1 MCYLVMSSD
10 LLSYLVFHSL
20 FHLAKYHSNH
30 LKNDPKFLILINE
43 MYQYLKNVVQKTRHQ
58 V

>member
-10 LLSYLVFHSL
+10 LLPYLVFHSL
-20 FHLAKYHSNH
+20 FHFSKYHSNH

-43 MYQYLKNVVQKTRHQ
+43 MYQYLKNVIQKTRYQ

>member
-20 FHLAKYHSNH
+20 FYFSKYHSNH
-30 LKNDPKFLILINE
+30 LKDNPKIFILFIE

>member
-1 MCYLVMSSD
+1 MSSD